1 MESIRKRVEKG
12 PSIET
17 QGRQVK
23 VVIALGPQLSHLPEE
38 VLLEKLLYLS
48 TLNIY
53 FNSFF
58 IVTFPNN

>member
-1 MESIRKRVEKG
+1 LESIRKRVEKG
-12 PSIET
+12 PSIEI
-17 QGRQVK
+17 QGREVK
-23 VVIALGPQLSHLPEE
+23 VVIALGLQLSHLPKEA
-38 VLLEKLLYLS
+38 LLNKLLYLS